1 MAGDPGFSAYNAAKA
16 GVINLTRSLGLELA
30 ARGVRVN
37 CVSPGLI
44 RTPSTDQTP
53 PELLKKWHA
62 TIPMRRAGTVEE
74 IAGMVAF
81 LASADASYITCQ
93 NFVVDGGITSHTGQI
108 DLLAEFGM

>member
-1 MAGDPGFSAYNAAKA
+1 MAGDAGFSAYNAAKA

-30 ARGVRVN
+30 QRGVRVN

-53 PELLKKWHA
+53 DHILKKWHA
-62 TIPMRRAGTVEE
+62 LIPMGRAGTSEE

-81 LASADASYITCQ
+81 LASPDASYITCQ
-93 NFVVDGGITSHTGQI
+93 NFVIDGGITSHTGQV